1 MENQENN
8 PTCIQDLLKI
18 NNVSRITKF
27 DEINQIYDYKKLLET
42 DEVSIKCKKNNIIIF
57 DTDVFNSC
65 YVIDVLNKF
74 LEKEK
79 FSNTDNTD
87 ISYCDNMG
95 IYEELFKP
103 FFGENFSL
111 EKPKPVI
118 LFINVIQETSE
129 KINEE
134 DSDLFLFT
142 EKFGG
147 LIPINEE
154 DFLQIKKIID
164 GNTGN

>member
-1 MENQENN
+1 MENQGNNSNN

-42 DEVSIKCKKNNIIIF
+42 DKVSIKCKKNNIIIF

-79 FSNTDNTD
+79 FSNTD
-87 ISYCDNMG
+87 ISYCDNMC

-103 FFGENFSL
+103 FFIEGFSL

-118 LFINVIQETSE
+118 LFINVVEMGGNIS
-129 KINEE
+129 EE
-134 DSDLFLFT
+134 DSDIFLFT

-154 DFLQIKKIID
+154 DFSQIKKIID
-164 GNTGN
+164 GN